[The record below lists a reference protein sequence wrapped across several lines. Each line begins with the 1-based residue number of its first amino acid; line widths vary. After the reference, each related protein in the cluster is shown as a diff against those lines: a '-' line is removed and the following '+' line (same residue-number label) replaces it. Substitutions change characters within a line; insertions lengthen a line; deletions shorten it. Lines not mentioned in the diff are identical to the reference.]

1 MEAVILAG
9 GLGTRLR
16 SVIDDIPKPMAPIK
30 DVPFLKYILDYL
42 IDNNVNRVILAVGY
56 KWEVIEQYF
65 GNQYKE
71 LELVY
76 SIENEPLGT
85 GGAIKQALEMC
96 NTEDIFIINGDTYF
110 NVDLIAMKKSHVT
123 NKADLTIATKLMNNF
138 DRYGKV
144 VVEKGFIIGFQEK
157 QFNKEGLINGGIYLC
172 KKDSLAHIDMTKF
185 SFEKDFMEKEIAN
198 KQIISFESHEY
209 FIDIGIPED
218 YRKFEE
224 EMCFFE

>member
-1 MEAVILAG
+1 MEAIILAG
-9 GLGTRLR
+9 GFGTRLR
-16 SVIDDIPKPMAPIK
+16 SIISNVPKPMAPIK

-42 IDNNVNRVILAVGY
+42 IDNNINRVILAVGY
-56 KWEVIEQYF
+56 KWEIIEQYF

-71 LELVY
+71 LELAY

-96 NTEDIFIINGDTYF
+96 QTEDLFIINGDTYF
-110 NVDLIAMKKSHVT
+110 NVDLIAMRQSHLN
-123 NKADLTIATKLMNNF
+123 NKADLTIATKLMINF

-144 VVEKGFIIGFQEK
+144 VVEKERIIDFEEK
-157 QFNKEGLINGGIYLC
+157 QFNTEGLINGGIYLC
-172 KKDSLAHIDMTKF
+172 KKDSLAHINMTKF
-185 SFEKDFMEKEIAN
+185 SFEKDFMEKEITN
-198 KQIISFESHEY
+198 KKIMSFESHEY

-218 YRKFEE
+218 YRKFEK